1 MQIKVHDDS
10 KIVEVWL
17 TNAEKDDPAVQER
30 LKPLYAAYKLKKYT
44 VCVFKSGG
52 QDMYTSVRDLLA
64 YNRRKIAENYVKQ
77 EKQHRRPEM
86 AR

>member
-17 TNAEKDDPAVQER
+17 TNAEKDDPALQER
-30 LKPLYAAYKLKKYT
+30 LKRMYAAYRQKKYM

-64 YNRRKIAENYVKQ
+64 YNRRKIAENAVMR
-77 EKQHRRPEM
+77 EKQQRRPEM